1 MIARVT
7 KLTHAKNT
15 HIQGLTVLS
24 LYTLPEYS
32 RLFVNFVFCLYSF
45 CLTLILQWMF
55 VGKITF
61 YLHQLI
67 SVKPGKQVWC
77 KDTLAIQKQKN
88 CMYNICDINGIKFWG
103 KQSINSV
110 QLPIIH
116 IMALLVDCVLQI
128 KICVVFMEPWQN
140 VCFMAYAIC
149 WKWSHRISKLDR
161 F

>member
-77 KDTLAIQKQKN
+77 KDTLSIQKQKN
-88 CMYNICDINGIKFWG
+88 CMYNNYMWHQWYKILGETKHKLCPTSDNTHYGTSGRLRTSDKNMC
-103 KQSINSV
+103 SIYGTVAKCVFYGLCN
-110 QLPIIH
+110 
-116 IMALLVDCVLQI
+116 LLEMI
-128 KICVVFMEPWQN
+128 T
-140 VCFMAYAIC
+140 
-149 WKWSHRISKLDR
+149 
-161 F
+161 